1 MKTTKRKKMK
11 ESKYLVMFLLLKVCL
26 LYVLIVPKNMIL
38 MKIYISIKRTKQQ
51 QQKRVQSVGKSLNIV
66 GQISLQH
73 LGGFKMLEKE
83 WDKIEEE
90 FISSLDEDNK
100 SKKCNWER

>member
-1 MKTTKRKKMK
+1 
-11 ESKYLVMFLLLKVCL
+11 
-26 LYVLIVPKNMIL
+26 
-38 MKIYISIKRTKQQ
+38 
-51 QQKRVQSVGKSLNIV
+51 
-66 GQISLQH
+66 
-73 LGGFKMLEKE
+73 MLEKE